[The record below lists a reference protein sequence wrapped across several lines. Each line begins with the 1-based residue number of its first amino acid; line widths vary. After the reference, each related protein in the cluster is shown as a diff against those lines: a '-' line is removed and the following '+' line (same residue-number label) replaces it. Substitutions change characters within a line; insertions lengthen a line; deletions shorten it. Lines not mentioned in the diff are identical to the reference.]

1 MDGID
6 DTDREILELLLE
18 DSRRAFSDIA
28 ERVDLSGPA
37 VSDRVERLQDRGL
50 IRRFTV
56 NLDRSML
63 REGQQVLVTIEA
75 APGTADEM
83 QRALLGTD
91 PVEHCFRTV
100 DERLVVTATIV
111 DGNATSLLDDAGIL
125 DEVSGYDVKLLADT
139 SWSPALGSA
148 ELTPDCA
155 ECGNTV
161 DEEGTTA
168 TIDGTQYYFCCS
180 SCEANFTDQYEE
192 LAEGA

>member
-18 DSRRAFSDIA
+18 NARRPFSDIA

-37 VSDRVERLQDRGL
+37 VSDRVERLQERGL
-50 IRRFTV
+50 IRRFTA

-75 APGTADEM
+75 RPGTADAI
-83 QRALLGTD
+83 QHSLLAAD

-111 DGNATSLLDDAGIL
+111 EGNTTSLLDEAGIL
-125 DEVSGYDVKLLADT
+125 DDVTSYDVRLLADT

-148 ELTPDCA
+148 ELTPDCT

-161 DEEGTTA
+161 DEEGTTS